1 MWQVS
6 RVAEFTPCLL
16 QIVLNSVDLS
26 VRQAGE
32 WTCGHMSVPSVD
44 MYARTYVCCSRAR
57 AHLIKITVRITRD
70 IALLPYANKAMS
82 LVFM

>member
-32 WTCGHMSVPSVD
+32 SGTSGHMSVPSVD
-44 MYARTYVCCSRAR
+44 MYIR
-57 AHLIKITVRITRD
+57 
-70 IALLPYANKAMS
+70 LLLKSTGTSYEDYCKNYANKAMS
-82 LVFM
+82 PVFM

>member
-16 QIVLNSVDLS
+16 QIVLDSVDLS

-32 WTCGHMSVPSVD
+32 SGTSGHMSVPSVD
-44 MYARTYVCCSRAR
+44 MYARTHVCCSRAR
-57 AHLIKITVRITRD
+57 ALLMKITVRINH
-70 IALLPYANKAMS
+70 ANKAMS